1 MRTLLFLF
9 VLATSQLYSQN
20 LKMVIPAANFQPK
33 LAFSNYN
40 GIHFTLPNFNFKT
53 HTKPYLLNV
62 YNPASGLNDSFY
74 LKNQEAK
81 YSKSLYIPQNAVFTR
96 GTKIDSFN
104 PYGTNNIVAAVALG
118 VIDLLFNK

>member
-40 GIHFTLPNFNFKT
+40 GIHFTHPNFNFKT

-62 YNPASGLNDSFY
+62 YKVCGYKGTRPWSRSQRHLHSNPSGCWY
-74 LKNQEAK
+74 
-81 YSKSLYIPQNAVFTR
+81 V
-96 GTKIDSFN
+96 
-104 PYGTNNIVAAVALG
+104 LG
-118 VIDLLFNK
+118 PPTAQKQTFWCFWKQSPVPGQREHLHKPNTLF